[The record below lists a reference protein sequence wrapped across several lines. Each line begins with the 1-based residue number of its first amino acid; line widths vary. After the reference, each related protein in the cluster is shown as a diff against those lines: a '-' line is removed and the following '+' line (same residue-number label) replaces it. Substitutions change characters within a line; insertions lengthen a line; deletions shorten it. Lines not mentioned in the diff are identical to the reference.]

1 MYQIK
6 RQEMKELREKQQQ
19 KGAES
24 QIQREEERMREK
36 EIKTVSL
43 TNRS

>member
-1 MYQIK
+1 M
-6 RQEMKELREKQQQ
+6 EGLREKRQP

-36 EIKTVSL
+36 ERKTVSL
-43 TNRS
+43 TKKQKLKLI